1 VDTTPLFSH
10 ASLVQLFI
18 ATLVVSILA
27 LEAGYRLGTRRRSR
41 PDFEK
46 DAPVSTSVGA
56 TLGLLAFMLAMTF
69 GVAMGQFDIRR
80 QAFIDE
86 VDAIGTA
93 YRRSDFL
100 SLDLSTKSK
109 QTLKEYVAARLRVV
123 DTGDLQAANIRSQ
136 QLHNQLWSIINSAK
150 EQTGNHVLLSLY
162 ISSIGEVMDLHT
174 RRVVAAVQLRIPTI
188 IWIVLYS
195 VACLGL
201 TEMGYQTG
209 ITGSTRSL
217 AFLGLVISF
226 AAVLSL
232 IADLDRPR
240 EGAISVSQK
249 AMRELYSTMDEVP
262 EGPAN
267 P

>member
-1 VDTTPLFSH
+1 VDTTLIFSH
-10 ASLVQLFI
+10 LSLAQLCI
-18 ATLVVSILA
+18 ATIAASTLA
-27 LEAGYRLGTRRRSR
+27 LEIGYQLGARRRTR

-46 DAPVSTSVGA
+46 DAPVSASVGA

-86 VDAIGTA
+86 IDAISTA
-93 YRRSDFL
+93 YLRA
-100 SLDLSTKSK
+100 DLLPPDLRTKSK
-109 QTLKEYVAARLRVV
+109 QALREYVATRLYAV
-123 DTGDLQAANIRSQ
+123 DTGNLQAATIRSQ
-136 QLHNQLWSIINSAK
+136 ELHNQLWSYVNAAK
-150 EQTGNHVLLSLY
+150 DQTSNQILLGLY
-162 ISSIGEVMDLHT
+162 IESLGEVMDVHT
-174 RRVVAAVQLRIPTI
+174 RRVIAALQLRIPTI

-209 ITGSTRSL
+209 ITGSSRSP
-217 AFLGLVISF
+217 AFVGLVLSF
-226 AAVLSL
+226 AAVLYL

-249 AMRELYSTMDEVP
+249 AMRELQQTIHATE
-262 EGPAN
+262 
-267 P
+267 